1 MEKEWI
7 RNLKMAVECSNYK
20 HKIIIWGA
28 STKSDSILSMFKEW
42 GCTVVGYVDRKAD
55 TICEYNEL
63 PVYEICRLQE
73 EKYFVY
79 VALSAHHADVLS
91 QLDEFGYTEFVNF
104 WYPHRLVDLDG
115 TVNYEDAYG
124 NSLVTKNINP
134 LVVRLRSGGKAEI
147 NTSKLNSNVKIASAG
162 DAYVRIGEGVSFG
175 ERVVVSST
183 NGTILIGDKCKFD
196 SFIKLRTSCGG
207 RIDIGKMCSLQRDCA
222 IVASFNARIILGEDC
237 MVSYSVFMRAGNS
250 HNMIDLDTL
259 EHFDDNS
266 NRDVILGEHVWVGM
280 RVTLLNGVEIG
291 SGSTVGANSFVCKKK
306 FPNNCCV
313 AGNPA
318 RILRERTAWIRDG
331 KVMHKNIE
339 DYESFIYSDLD

>member
-7 RNLKMAVECSNYK
+7 SNLKKALECSNYK
-20 HKIIIWGA
+20 HKIVIWGA
-28 STKSDSILSMFKEW
+28 SAKSDSILELFKEW

-55 TICEYNEL
+55 VICEYNKL

-79 VALSAHHADVLS
+79 VALSAHHADVLV
-91 QLDEFGYTEFVNF
+91 QLEEFGYTEFINF

-115 TVNYEDAYG
+115 TVDYEDAYG
-124 NSLVTKNINP
+124 NSLVTKNVSP
-134 LVVRLRSGGKAEI
+134 LVVRLRIGGKVEI
-147 NTSKLNSNVKIASAG
+147 NTSKLYENTKITSEGNS
-162 DAYVRIGEGVSFG
+162 YVRIGEGVYFG

-183 NGTILIGDKCKFD
+183 NGTISIGDKCKFD
-196 SFIKLRTSCGG
+196 SFIKLRVSCGG
-207 RIDIGKMCSLQRDCA
+207 EIHIGEKCSLQRDCA
-222 IVASFNARIILGEDC
+222 IVASFYAQIILGMDC
-237 MVSYSVFMRAGNS
+237 MVSYSVFIRAGNS

-331 KVMHKNIE
+331 KIMHKNIE
-339 DYESFIYSDLD
+339 DYESFIYLDIE